1 MQAFRMSVLQAGGKR
16 DLFYFAPAQGA
27 QCQADRGWPG
37 DFGDGGLCSL
47 FTLKNFADGDVQEFI
62 EGEFFAGELFV
73 DEAKASFQ
81 QLGFKR
87 FFSKQKKK
95 KHNVALFTLLTNRF
109 SLLRL
114 LPRLCSSKWKNAND
128 EAKAKGLGG
137 NLKGDGGQTGGVL
150 VVGQGG
156 APTMFTYK
164 QVRFK
169 IGRFLA
175 SIGPFLQEDPADHP
189 DNASILEA
197 LGIQTQQ

>member
-1 MQAFRMSVLQAGGKR
+1 LIGV
-16 DLFYFAPAQGA
+16 
-27 QCQADRGWPG
+27 
-37 DFGDGGLCSL
+37 GLE
-47 FTLKNFADGDVQEFI
+47 TLGMEEFV

-81 QLGFKR
+81 QLGFK
-87 FFSKQKKK
+87 
-95 KHNVALFTLLTNRF
+95 RF

-164 QVRFK
+164 Q
-169 IGRFLA
+169 
-175 SIGPFLQEDPADHP
+175 EDPADHP

-197 LGIQTQQ
+197 LGIQTRQ

>member
-1 MQAFRMSVLQAGGKR
+1 MFSEKTVLMTMYRNLLRESSSLVSSLWMRLRPAFSSL
-16 DLFYFAPAQGA
+16 DS
-27 QCQADRGWPG
+27 RG
-37 DFGDGGLCSL
+37 
-47 FTLKNFADGDVQEFI
+47 
-62 EGEFFAGELFV
+62 FFLN
-73 DEAKASFQ
+73 
-81 QLGFKR
+81 R
-87 FFSKQKKK
+87 KKK

>member
-1 MQAFRMSVLQAGGKR
+1 MFSEKN
-16 DLFYFAPAQGA
+16 
-27 QCQADRGWPG
+27 CAD
-37 DFGDGGLCSL
+37 D
-47 FTLKNFADGDVQEFI
+47 DVQEFV

-87 FFSKQKKK
+87 FLFSKQKK
-95 KHNVALFTLLTNRF
+95 HYDVALFSPLTNRF

-164 QVRFK
+164 QVRSK
-169 IGRFLA
+169 TGLFLA

>member
-1 MQAFRMSVLQAGGKR
+1 M
-16 DLFYFAPAQGA
+16 
-27 QCQADRGWPG
+27 
-37 DFGDGGLCSL
+37 
-47 FTLKNFADGDVQEFI
+47 
-62 EGEFFAGELFV
+62 

-87 FFSKQKKK
+87 FLFSKQKKK
-95 KHNVALFTLLTNRF
+95 YDVALFSPLTNRF

-114 LPRLCSSKWKNAND
+114 LPRLCSSKWKNASD

-164 QVRFK
+164 QVRSK

-175 SIGPFLQEDPADHP
+175 SNGPFLQEDPADHP

>member
-1 MQAFRMSVLQAGGKR
+1 MYNAA
-16 DLFYFAPAQGA
+16 LF
-27 QCQADRGWPG
+27 
-37 DFGDGGLCSL
+37 SL
-47 FTLKNFADGDVQEFI
+47 F
-62 EGEFFAGELFV
+62 
-73 DEAKASFQ
+73 
-81 QLGFKR
+81 
-87 FFSKQKKK
+87 
-95 KHNVALFTLLTNRF
+95 TNRF

>member
-1 MQAFRMSVLQAGGKR
+1 MFSLLSKKALLSVLSEK
-16 DLFYFAPAQGA
+16 FAN
-27 QCQADRGWPG
+27 G
-37 DFGDGGLCSL
+37 D
-47 FTLKNFADGDVQEFI
+47 DVQEFV

-87 FFSKQKKK
+87 YFGNRTKIY
-95 KHNVALFTLLTNRF
+95 NAALFSLLTNRF

-114 LPRLCSSKWKNAND
+114 LPRLCSSKWKNASD

-164 QVRFK
+164 QVWSKIDRFV
-169 IGRFLA
+169 A
-175 SIGPFLQEDPADHP
+175 SIGSLLQEDPADHP

-197 LGIQTQQ
+197 LGIQTQH

>member
-1 MQAFRMSVLQAGGKR
+1 MRQKPAFSSL
-16 DLFYFAPAQGA
+16 DS
-27 QCQADRGWPG
+27 RG
-37 DFGDGGLCSL
+37 
-47 FTLKNFADGDVQEFI
+47 
-62 EGEFFAGELFV
+62 FFLN
-73 DEAKASFQ
+73 
-81 QLGFKR
+81 R
-87 FFSKQKKK
+87 KKK
-95 KHNVALFTLLTNRF
+95 KYNVALFSLLTNRF